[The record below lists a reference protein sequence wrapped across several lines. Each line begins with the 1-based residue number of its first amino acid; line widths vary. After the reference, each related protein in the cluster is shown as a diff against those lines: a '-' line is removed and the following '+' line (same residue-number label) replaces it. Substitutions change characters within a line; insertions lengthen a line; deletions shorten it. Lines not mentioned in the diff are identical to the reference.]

1 MDKKYKDN
9 EFSKKYVI
17 LCEDSMEGVF
27 SAIYKIYEQHF
38 EHERTHLRVEAE
50 EEYELFT
57 EYTVFETDEK
67 KAEKVI
73 RTIIREFG
81 EECYKTICLALSG
94 CDKRKA
100 DDVYHMI
107 VYGFTLKYRRNL
119 IHSLENDYVNRTFQ
133 LSREVNNEIMR
144 LKEFV
149 RFQELENG
157 VLFSRIGPKND
168 ILTFLIPHFEDRL
181 PNENFV
187 IYDEVRNFSAVHP
200 AYKKFILVRGTE
212 YDNNIL
218 RGFSKEEESYA
229 ELFKLFCKSI
239 SIKERENKNLQ
250 RQMLPLRFRKYMT
263 EFNELYF

>member
-1 MDKKYKDN
+1 MN
-9 EFSKKYVI
+9 EKLRENESCNRYVI
-17 LCEDSMEGVF
+17 ICEDSMVGVF
-27 SAIYKIYEQHF
+27 SAIYKIYEQHL

-57 EYTVFETDEK
+57 EYAVFEPDERR
-67 KAEKVI
+67 AEKVI
-73 RTIIREFG
+73 RTVIREFG
-81 EECYKTICLALSG
+81 EECYRTMCLALSG

-100 DDVYHMI
+100 DNVYHMI

-119 IHSLENDYVNRTFQ
+119 IHSLANDYVNRTFQ
-133 LSREVNNEIMR
+133 LAREVNNEIMHLR
-144 LKEFV
+144 EFV
-149 RFQELENG
+149 RFRELENG
-157 VLFSRIGPKND
+157 VLFSRIGPKNN
-168 ILTFLIPHFEDRL
+168 ILTFLTPHFEDRL

-200 AYKKFILVRGTE
+200 AYKNFILLHGTE
-212 YDNNIL
+212 YDSNIL
-218 RGFSKEEESYA
+218 RDFSKEEESYA